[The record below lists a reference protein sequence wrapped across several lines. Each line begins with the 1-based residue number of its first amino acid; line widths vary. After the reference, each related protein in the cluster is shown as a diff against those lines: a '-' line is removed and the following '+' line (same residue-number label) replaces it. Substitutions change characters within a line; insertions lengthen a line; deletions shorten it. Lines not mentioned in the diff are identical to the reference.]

1 MTTVRHVA
9 RASGSTGAAQ
19 PRYRVDVTAGGH
31 ALVADEPAVAGGGD
45 LGPSPFGLVLAG
57 LVTCTATTLRM
68 YAEHK
73 GWELASVEVDVRYDV
88 AEDGQASIART
99 VTLPADLPAEQ
110 RDALAAVAERTPVTR
125 ALRGGTPIST
135 NIRTA
140 VAN

>member
-9 RASGSTGAAQ
+9 RADGSTAAAQ
-19 PRYRVDVTAGGH
+19 PAYRVDIRADGH

-57 LVTCTATTLRM
+57 LVACTATTLRM

-73 GWELASVEVDVRYDV
+73 GWELASVDVAVRYDV
-88 AEDGQASIART
+88 ADGGQASIART
-99 VTLPADLPAEQ
+99 VTLPAGLPAEQ

-125 ALRGGTPIST
+125 ALRGGTPITT
-135 NIRTA
+135 NIRTT
-140 VAN
+140 VAH